1 MKPLNEYIQESLLD
15 DEDELVEKSDITL
28 IEEFIKNNYRGQYKI
43 HKYPV
48 NGKYQVSST
57 NGDIHVVNPYIT
69 QLTNGL
75 FEWDTIKE
83 CFYCGN
89 CELLKTLEGAPK
101 KCDSFYCN
109 YCTSLESLKDAP
121 KDVKGEFNC
130 NNCSSLESFEG
141 APKKCD
147 SFYCYG
153 CISLKTLKGAPEDV
167 KGEFNCNNCTS
178 IISLK
183 GAPKKVGRDFYC
195 NNCSSLKTLKGA
207 PEKVG
212 RRFSC
217 RNCVG
222 KFTENDV
229 KTVCDV
235 NIIIT

>member
-15 DEDELVEKSDITL
+15 DEDELVEKSDISL

-89 CELLKTLEGAPK
+89 CELLKTL
-101 KCDSFYCN
+101 
-109 YCTSLESLKDAP
+109 
-121 KDVKGEFNC
+121 
-130 NNCSSLESFEG
+130 EG

-229 KTVCDV
+229 KAVCDV